1 MLSSIQ
7 VLRGVAAVM
16 VVLFH
21 VLGFQIGSAG
31 VDIFFVIS
39 GFIMFHTNREVFGHA
54 GAAILFLKRRI
65 LRVAPLYWLC
75 TAFALWPKTE
85 LKTLAA
91 SVLFVP
97 VRSGDGSIH
106 TVLAPGWTLNF
117 EMFFYIVFA
126 AGLVLPRKYGLPAI
140 VATLSGLI
148 LLGLA
153 TKPTQAALYIG
164 PIHLFW
170 NLSLDWR

>member
-1 MLSSIQ
+1 
-7 VLRGVAAVM
+7 
-16 VVLFH
+16 
-21 VLGFQIGSAG
+21 
-31 VDIFFVIS
+31 
-39 GFIMFHTNREVFGHA
+39 
-54 GAAILFLKRRI
+54 
-65 LRVAPLYWLC
+65 
-75 TAFALWPKTE
+75 
-85 LKTLAA
+85 
-91 SVLFVP
+91 
-97 VRSGDGSIH
+97 
-106 TVLAPGWTLNF
+106 LAPGWTLNF